1 VRARKVPPQE
11 FFQEVAPGFAVSPA
25 EGAACGSLV
34 EQVYFGFL
42 SDGGKMHR
50 RSITVL
56 TLAVCFAAL
65 STQAQSSS
73 VPVAT
78 GQQETTT
85 VAAPAKNDYS
95 KPETWLC
102 RAVSGDACTAD
113 LSTTVIAANGK
124 LTRESWSADP
134 KPPVDC
140 FYVYPT
146 VSTEPSGN
154 SDMNA
159 GPAEKA
165 VVRIQFARFG
175 SVCRLFAPIYR
186 QVTLTALRA
195 AATGNP
201 IRVDR
206 ALAYND
212 VLDAWNYYLNHDNQG
227 RGVILIGHSQG
238 ANVLA
243 NLIKQEIDGKPV
255 QARIISAMLIGSNV
269 AVPEGKDVGGAFQQM
284 PLCRAATQ
292 TGCVI
297 TYVSFRANVP
307 PPANSRFGR
316 VAGEHMM
323 AGCTNPAALG
333 GGSGELHAYLT
344 TRGGIVDVGMGE
356 SKPWVTPPQ
365 TIETPFVS
373 VPGMLTSECVFDK
386 SGSYLAVTVHGDP
399 AGPRASDIPGDVVV
413 NGNVLTD
420 WGLHLIDMPEAMGN
434 LIEIARQESKAYL
447 EKAGGKSKAEKM

>member
-1 VRARKVPPQE
+1 MRQ
-11 FFQEVAPGFAVSPA
+11 
-25 EGAACGSLV
+25 
-34 EQVYFGFL
+34 
-42 SDGGKMHR
+42 
-50 RSITVL
+50 RSITVFTL
-56 TLAVCFAAL
+56 TVCFAAL

-73 VPVAT
+73 APAAP
-78 GQQETTT
+78 GQQETATA
-85 VAAPAKNDYS
+85 AAPAKNDYS
-95 KPETWLC
+95 KPDTWLC
-102 RAVSGDACTAD
+102 RGGNGDACTVD
-113 LSTTVIAANGK
+113 LSTTVIAADGK
-124 LTRESWSADP
+124 LTRESWAADP
-134 KPPVDC
+134 KPPIDC

-159 GPAEKA
+159 GAAERG
-165 VVRIQFARFG
+165 VVRIQFARFA
-175 SVCRLFAPIYR
+175 SVCRPFAPIYR

-212 VLDAWNYYLNHDNQG
+212 VLDAWNYYLAHDNQG

-255 QARIISAMLIGSNV
+255 QSRIISAMLIGSNV
-269 AVPEGKDVGGAFQQM
+269 AVPEGKDVGGAFQHM

-292 TGCVI
+292 TACVI

-316 VAGEHMM
+316 VQGEHMM

-333 GGSGELHAYLT
+333 GGSGALHAYLS
-344 TRGGIVDVGMGE
+344 TRGGIVDVGLGE
-356 SKPWVTPPQ
+356 AKPWVTPPQ
-365 TIETPFVS
+365 PIETPFVS
-373 VPGMLTSECVFDK
+373 VPGMLTSECVSDK
-386 SGSYLAVTVHGDP
+386 NGSYLAVSVHSDP

-434 LIEIARQESKAYL
+434 LIDIARQESKAYL
-447 EKAGGKSKAEKM
+447 ASAGAKAK